1 MIYKKSANFPY
12 PLLTNES
19 TAYKDCRFSLDIDLS
34 ENSNNYRFYFK
45 YEITSKYI
53 MDLIKNGQAQL
64 VLVIQSK
71 DNKFY
76 YLGIEDKYIDIDKSR
91 ISLNK
96 RTNIQMSIKLNNEVN
111 FARNYDL
118 SDFYSEFKDEIVVS
132 QNSILGFSN
141 VVTFDG
147 SQRKPFDLFEK
158 KLDKELKSSIK
169 IELGNETII
178 INYRNEELQF
188 NDLNHGEKLSN
199 PYVYMGLQKA
209 LYRFINEYKGDKDW
223 VDIFDIDPSD
233 PLSSKLNNLMKA
245 KLIEELNYEN
255 IDEVI
260 DLITD
265 GILEKY
271 NNAIRGMIGNGD

>member
-12 PLLTNES
+12 PLLSNES
-19 TAYKDCRFSLDIDLS
+19 TAYSNCEFNLDINLD
-34 ENSNNYRFYFK
+34 ENSNSYRFYFK
-45 YEITSKYI
+45 YEITSEYI
-53 MDLIKNGQAQL
+53 MNLLRDGQAQL
-64 VLVIQSK
+64 ILVIQSK

-76 YLGIEDKYIDIDKSR
+76 YLKLQDKYIDIPKTR
-91 ISLNK
+91 ISLSK
-96 RTNIQMSIKLNNEVN
+96 RTNIQMSIKVNNEVD
-111 FARNYDL
+111 FSQNYDL
-118 SDFYSEFKDEIVVS
+118 NSFYNEFKDEIVIS
-132 QNSILGFSN
+132 KNSILGFSN

-158 KLDKELKSSIK
+158 KLDPELKSSIK
-169 IELGNETII
+169 IELGNETIV

-188 NDLNHGEKLSN
+188 NDLNYGDKLNN
-199 PYVYMGLQKA
+199 PYIYMGLQKA

-223 VDIFDIDPSD
+223 VDIFDVDPSD
-233 PLSSKLNNLMKA
+233 PLSTKLNNLMKA

-271 NNAIRGMIGNGD
+271 NNAIRGMINNGD